1 MHPRVEAKARELMGQ
16 GVALSKY
23 DLAKAAPC
31 NQRTASR
38 VLHKLHQAA
47 MGVRIIWWQKVY
59 HQRVP
64 IYHMSEGS
72 DYPKP
77 PAMDNAE
84 RQRRLRR
91 RKKSDET

>member
-1 MHPRVEAKARELMGQ
+1 MHPRVELKARELLNN

-31 NQRTASR
+31 NPRTAAR
-38 VLHKLHQAA
+38 MLHKLYQAA
-47 MGVRIIWWQKVY
+47 MGVRIIGWQKVY
-59 HQRVP
+59 YQRVP

-77 PAMDNAE
+77 SAMDNAE